1 MGLGG
6 VFVLS
11 RAELASGGGLLLEL
25 LLLLGVGKANLN
37 GVLFA
42 SDVDFVVVEFLDDF
56 LADRSVFETE
66 NLCQMAFK
74 WNKKCRCKTHRAK
87 PTPRQ
92 VPFLSL
98 RIRAEQ
104 TL

>member
-1 MGLGG
+1 
-6 VFVLS
+6 
-11 RAELASGGGLLLEL
+11 
-25 LLLLGVGKANLN
+25 
-37 GVLFA
+37 
-42 SDVDFVVVEFLDDF
+42 
-56 LADRSVFETE
+56 
-66 NLCQMAFK
+66 MAFK